1 MCCHFIQYC
10 WFVQYF
16 LEGIGNSMQSV
27 VILGTGGTI
36 AGTGSDPA
44 RSWQYRAAQLSVAQL
59 VEAVPALAGVS
70 LEAVQVAQIDS
81 KDMRWPVWQALGRA
95 LQTHLARDDV
105 AGVVITHGTDTLEE
119 TAYLLH
125 RLVDGAK
132 PVVLTAAMR
141 PATAPDAD
149 GPGNLRDA
157 VRVVQEAARRG
168 QGGVMVVMHD
178 RIWSG
183 AHVRKAY
190 SSALDAFDGGGHAP
204 LALLDEYGAWTQ
216 VSAAW
221 PQAGGAGLDVLANKP
236 PRVEIVFSHADADGW
251 LVDAALVHAAA
262 SSEPLAGLVV
272 AGTGH
277 GTIHEGL
284 QAALERAV
292 AQGVTVWRSTRV
304 ARGGVESR
312 EGDVWQAGGDLT
324 PAQARVALMLTLQ
337 GVPNGIKARQ

>member
-1 MCCHFIQYC
+1 
-10 WFVQYF
+10 
-16 LEGIGNSMQSV
+16 MQSV

-36 AGTGSDPA
+36 AGTGNDPT
-44 RSWQYRAAQLSVAQL
+44 RSWQYKAAQLSVAQL
-59 VEAVPALAGVS
+59 VGAVPVLAGIP
-70 LEAVQVAQIDS
+70 LEAIQVAQIDS
-81 KDMRWPVWQALGRA
+81 KDMRWSVWQALGQA
-95 LQTHLARDDV
+95 VQTQLARDDV

-125 RLVDGAK
+125 RLVNRNK

-149 GPGNLRDA
+149 GPANLRDA

-168 QGGVMVVMHD
+168 LGGVLAVMHD

-190 SSALDAFDGGGHAP
+190 SSALDAFDGGGHEP
-204 LALLDEYGAWTQ
+204 LALLDEHGAWTQ
-216 VSAAW
+216 VSANW
-221 PQAGGAGLDVLANKP
+221 PTQADGAGLSVLAKKP

-251 LVDAALVHAAA
+251 LVDAALAHSKTSKDA
-262 SSEPLAGLVV
+262 PLAGLVV

-292 AQGVTVWRSTRV
+292 AQGVAVWRSSRV
-304 ARGGVESR
+304 ARGGVSVR
-312 EGDVWQAGGDLT
+312 EGNVWPACGDLT
-324 PAQARVALMLTLQ
+324 PAQARVALMLDLL
-337 GVPNGIKARQ
+337 GVPGSIKAKE